1 MNSLNIYEQTRIYS
15 SLYLILLTDVI
26 RTINTSNYYYYFE
39 YSYIETMFEQPSND
53 GAKNSKH
60 FMSRCI
66 DASCKHLNLS
76 KRSMNADTTLIYV
89 ARWNDRV
96 KQMCKC

>member
-15 SLYLILLTDVI
+15 SLYLILLTNVI

-39 YSYIETMFEQPSND
+39 YSYIETMLEQPSND

-60 FMSRCI
+60 SMSSGWCI
-66 DASCKHLNLS
+66 VQTLESLETFDERGHNANL
-76 KRSMNADTTLIYV
+76 RST
-89 ARWNDRV
+89 V
-96 KQMCKC
+96 KQSCETNV